1 MIISRPGFS
10 PIDDGKDKPKAAKPA
25 ASAVLAALAAQ
36 KAAAAAKGP
45 APQVIANPA
54 PLPLVN
60 GEAPAPAVEHG
71 PVPHAV
77 NVPHAV

>member
-1 MIISRPGFS
+1 MIISRPGFP

-36 KAAAAAKGP
+36 KAAAKAP

-60 GEAPAPAVEHG
+60 GEASTPAVEHG